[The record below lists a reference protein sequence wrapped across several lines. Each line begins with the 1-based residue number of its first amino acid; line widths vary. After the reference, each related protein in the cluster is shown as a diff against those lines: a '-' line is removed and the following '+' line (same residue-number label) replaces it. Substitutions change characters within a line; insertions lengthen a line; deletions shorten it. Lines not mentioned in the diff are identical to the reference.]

1 MHFILFASPGYYNF
15 IGANNPMPETLCTV
29 SQHPGGWK
37 PGLGVKTTNCGHAP
51 VRPQHLL

>member
-15 IGANNPMPETLCTV
+15 IGANNPMPESLCTV